1 MLAAFPEA
9 LFLFNFSKN
18 EDINMVDRSLVMYL
32 VRVVSAEWWNDVG

>member
-9 LFLFNFSKN
+9 LFLFHFSKN